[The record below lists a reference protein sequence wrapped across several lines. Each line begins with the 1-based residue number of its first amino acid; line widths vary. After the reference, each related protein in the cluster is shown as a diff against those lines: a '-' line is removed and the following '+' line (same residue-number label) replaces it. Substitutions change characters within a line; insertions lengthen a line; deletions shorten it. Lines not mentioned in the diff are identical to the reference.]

1 MMLLVLI
8 MFVRYQVILNGE
20 LIERFSPSARVREG
34 DLLSPYIFVLCTEKL
49 SHIINNNVSSWNL
62 EVFEGC

>member
-20 LIERFSPSARVREG
+20 LIERFSPSARVRQG
-34 DLLSPYIFVLCTEKL
+34 DLLSPYIFVLCTSEL
-49 SHIINNNVSSWNL
+49 GSL
-62 EVFEGC
+62 